1 MQTMPDVVYQV
12 VDAYDHPHGGRILRL
27 KLRSGGAP
35 SVKALKNEVL
45 AISQEGEKT
54 PLRVSGF
61 AAFGGKPSDAR
72 LARTGRADVLVGGGD
87 ARQVAAGWQLVAGRS

>member
-1 MQTMPDVVYQV
+1 MPDAVYQV

-35 SVKALKNEVL
+35 SIKAFKHEVL
-45 AISQEGEKT
+45 AISREGEET

-72 LARTGRADVLVGGGD
+72 LARTGRADVLVGGD
-87 ARQVAAGWQLVAGRS
+87 AGREVVAGWEVVAGRS